1 MLASW
6 ISEVV
11 AWSSWVS
18 AVAESDRAPLSPV
31 APICAKMRMM
41 MGMTRNFSLPAG
53 GLPAWAVFDDGDAV
67 AMTPPNLVM
76 DSKVV

>member
-18 AVAESDRAPLSPV
+18 AVAESESAPLSPV
-31 APICAKMRMM
+31 APICARMRMM

-53 GLPAWAVFDDGDAV
+53 GLPVLAVRDDGDEV
-67 AMTPPNLVM
+67 VMMPP
-76 DSKVV
+76 